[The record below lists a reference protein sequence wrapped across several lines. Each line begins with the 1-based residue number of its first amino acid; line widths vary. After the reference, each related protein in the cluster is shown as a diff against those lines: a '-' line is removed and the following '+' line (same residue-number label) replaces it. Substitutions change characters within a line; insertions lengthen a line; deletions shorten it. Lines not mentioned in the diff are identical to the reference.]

1 MRYRP
6 RLLHALILLGVV
18 VAGGWMLLVNLDP
31 QTLKAAAIGR
41 VKAATSRTL
50 TIEGDLQIDYWPKL
64 AVRMEQLTLGNAPG
78 FDERPML
85 VVRSLEV
92 AVALFPLLSGEL
104 ELDTLRLD
112 GLIVNL
118 ERKADGSN
126 NWDDLGAQRKQP
138 DETPDL
144 GKLAALALGGVDIT
158 GTEVHWIDGAASRE
172 IHLTNAGLQSAP
184 LAFGEPVEFSVRG
197 DLAATQPALSGPV
210 KLSGTA
216 LYDPAKLRYT
226 VDPLSFQAELK
237 GQRLPGG
244 RARIKGNSRVKLDPR
259 KQRLQIEALSLEG
272 LGHNLSGDLT
282 LEQSSGNWPATEGT
296 LALRGQD
303 FASLLRA
310 LELPIAERVASLGNR
325 GISLDTDFKLD
336 LTGGT
341 LAVPTLKGQA
351 LGVQISAQG
360 EAEEIQGDAARFEG
374 AVDLRGNDL
383 PGLVLVLNQ
392 ALNPDTPARGALV
405 KAMGK
410 VGDRRFG
417 LKTRFKG
424 DRGEQKF
431 QLDEGTLEAFGTT
444 SHLSLTE
451 DPKARG
457 STTPLR
463 GTLTSAGRDLAPLVL
478 TGASL
483 QGLDEAALASL
494 SALMEGRKAKS
505 YEMAAAVNLD
515 VGNERLELRSLKGSL
530 LGNPLEGT
538 LVLDAAAGP
547 SGTVSLQGPD
557 LPALLGLAGALSAS
571 PVMVETGRRLAMA
584 KDQSFS
590 AEVGLMR
597 DPAARSMV
605 LSPLNASAFGVSLSA
620 RLAMADLAADGAGK
634 VEAILALRGQDLQ
647 PLFSALEYP
656 ALAQQVDTFVLE
668 AAMDGSTRAIS
679 LQPSAL
685 QVRLRPARKSAPTEL
700 SLSAQKGSANLE
712 AGTFTLDNIALTG
725 PGLAGTG
732 SFRSFMRVE
741 GGLGYEANL
750 EIPPFDLRRLFTML
764 GQPAPDTRDVRALT
778 KVGLQLRAQ
787 GDASKHALNEVTLNL
802 DETRMNADFL
812 FETGEVPALSFTLA
826 IDQLDADRYL
836 GNTTN
841 DKAEAIT
848 PEVIALG
855 AMRLPKARLRALRID
870 GQAACKTLRYAGA
883 KLSNLDLALKAEA
896 GKFALAPVKAR
907 LYGGR
912 YRGEF
917 LLDVNGEGP
926 TLDSSTTLAKIN
938 LAPLL
943 ADTAARDDLA
953 GVLNFE
959 ARLSM
964 RGKTSAQQLAS
975 LGGQASFAIT
985 EGEIK
990 GLDLPAV
997 LRAAEITL
1005 ERKRPEIPPTGGSTR
1020 FRSVTG
1026 SLNVERGVV
1035 QNRNLLMEG
1044 EGFQI
1049 TGEGALAD
1057 LPRKRMDFAARLR
1070 VPPGTTEAQGHR
1082 YNLGDY
1088 EIPIRCRGPLA
1099 VKSCRPDLAGLVD
1112 RETRKALQKSAE
1124 KLIEEKAG
1132 GAGKAIKKLLEF

>member
-6 RLLHALILLGVV
+6 RLLHALILLGVA

-31 QTLKAAAIGR
+31 QTLKAAAVTR
-41 VKAATSRTL
+41 VKAATGRTL
-50 TIEGDLQIDYWPKL
+50 AIEGDLQIDYWPKL
-64 AVRMEQLTLGNAPG
+64 SVRMEQLTLGNAPG

-85 VVRSLEV
+85 ALRTLEV

-118 ERKADGSN
+118 ERRADGSN

-158 GTEVHWIDGAASRE
+158 GTEIHWIDGAASRE

-197 DLAATQPALSGPV
+197 ELAATQPALSGPV
-210 KLSGTA
+210 ELSGTA
-216 LYDPAKLRYT
+216 LYDPVKRRYT

-244 RARIKGNSRVKLDPR
+244 RAMIKGNSRVKLDPR
-259 KQRLQIEALSLEG
+259 KQRLQIEALSVEG
-272 LGHNLSGDLT
+272 LGHSLSGDLT
-282 LEQSSGNWPATEGT
+282 LEQSGGDWPATEGT

-303 FASLLRA
+303 VASLLRA
-310 LELPIAERVASLGNR
+310 LELPVAERVASLGNR

-336 LTGGT
+336 LAGGT
-341 LAVPTLKGQA
+341 LAVRTLKGQV
-351 LGVQISAQG
+351 LGVQVAAQG
-360 EAEEIQGDAARFEG
+360 EAEGIESRTARFEG

-392 ALNPDTPARGALV
+392 VLNPDTPARGALD
-405 KAMGK
+405 KAMGR

-424 DRGEQKF
+424 DLGEQKF

-444 SHLSLTE
+444 SRLSLTE

-457 STTPLR
+457 STALLR
-463 GTLTSAGRDLAPLVL
+463 GSVTSGGRDLAPLVL

-483 QGLDEAALASL
+483 QGLDETALASL
-494 SALMEGRKAKS
+494 SALMEGRKARG
-505 YEMAAAVNLD
+505 YELTAAVSLD
-515 VGNERLELRSLKGSL
+515 LGNERLELQTLKGSL

-538 LVLDAAAGP
+538 LVLDVAAGP

-557 LPALLGLAGALSAS
+557 LPAVLGLAGALSAS
-571 PVMVETGRRLAMA
+571 PVMVETGRRLAKG
-584 KDQSFS
+584 KDQSFT
-590 AEVGLMR
+590 AELGLTR
-597 DPAARSMV
+597 DAAARSMV
-605 LSPLNASAFGVSLSA
+605 LSPLDASAFGVSLSA
-620 RLAMADLAADGAGK
+620 RLAVTDLAADGAGK
-634 VEAILALRGQDLQ
+634 VKASLALRGQDLQ
-647 PLFSALEYP
+647 PLLSALEYP
-656 ALAQQVDTFVLE
+656 ALAEQVDTFVLE
-668 AAMDGSTRAIS
+668 AAMEGSTRAIS

-685 QVRLRPARKSAPTEL
+685 RVRLRPARKSAATEL
-700 SLSAQKGSANLE
+700 SLSTQKGSANLE
-712 AGTFTLDNIALTG
+712 AGTFTLDNITLAG

-732 SFRSFMRVE
+732 SFRSFARAE
-741 GGLGYEANL
+741 GGLGYEASL
-750 EIPPFDLRRLFTML
+750 KIPPFDLRRLLTTL
-764 GQPAPDTRDVRALT
+764 GQPAPDTRDARALT

-787 GDASKHALNEVTLNL
+787 GDATKHALKDVTLNL
-802 DETRMNADFL
+802 DEARMTADFL
-812 FETGEVPALSFTLA
+812 FETGEAPAVAFTLA

-836 GNTTN
+836 GNAT
-841 DKAEAIT
+841 DEKADAIT

-870 GQAACKTLRYAGA
+870 GQASCKTLRYAGA
-883 KLSNLDLALKAEA
+883 KLSDLDVALKAAA
-896 GKFALAPVKAR
+896 GKLALPVRAR
-907 LYGGR
+907 LYDGR
-912 YRGEF
+912 YQGEF
-917 LLDVNGEGP
+917 LLDVNGEAP
-926 TLDSSTTLAKIN
+926 TLDSNTTLAKIN

-943 ADTAARDDLA
+943 ADTVARDDLA

-964 RGKTSAQQLAS
+964 RGNTSAQQLAS
-975 LGGQASFAIT
+975 LSGPASFAIT

-1005 ERKRPEIPPTGGSTR
+1005 ERKRPEIPPAGGSTR

-1035 QNRNLLMEG
+1035 QNRDLLMEG

-1049 TGEGALAD
+1049 AGEGVLAD
-1057 LPRKRMDFAARLR
+1057 LPRKRVDFAARLR

-1099 VKSCRPDLAGLVD
+1099 VKSCTPDLVGLAG
-1112 RETRKALQKSAE
+1112 RATGKALQKGVE

-1132 GAGKAIKKLLEF
+1132 GAEKAIKKLLEF